1 MPAVRVALF
10 VILLAP
16 CALAISP
23 VYTLASVVNTA
34 TGLPDA
40 FAPNSMVTVYGTNLA
55 YGTQAAG
62 PGQIALPRMLA
73 NVQVMVNG
81 GPADLYYVSPQQIN
95 FLIPSI
101 LVPGP
106 VKLYIMREGVV
117 GPLLTLNLNE
127 TAPGMFP
134 MPTGAVIAT
143 HANGKLLSADS
154 PALPNEVVVVYAGG
168 LGRVNPEENPG
179 RASLYAAPILLFSKL
194 IVLLGSKPVDSGAI
208 LYAGITPGF
217 AGLYQINLRIPADVG
232 EDPEIRVFV
241 GEQGSPSFLKLPVRI
256 Q

>member
-1 MPAVRVALF
+1 MPAVRVALL

-16 CALAISP
+16 FALAISP

-55 YGTQAAG
+55 YGTQAAAS
-62 PGQIALPRMLA
+62 GQIALPRMLA
-73 NVQVMVNG
+73 NVQVVVNG
-81 GPADLYYVSPQQIN
+81 GPADLYYVSPGQIN

-106 VKLYIMREGVV
+106 VKFYIVREGVV

-127 TAPGMFP
+127 TAPGLFP
-134 MPTGAVIAT
+134 MLSGAVIAT
-143 HANGKLLSADS
+143 HANGQLLSAES
-154 PALPNEVVVVYAGG
+154 PAIPNEVVVIYAGG

-179 RASLYAAPILLFSKL
+179 RASLHAAPILLFSKL
-194 IVLLGSKPVDSGAI
+194 IVLLGSRPVDPGNV

-217 AGLYQINLRIPADVG
+217 AGLYQINLRLPADVG

-241 GEQGSPSFLKLPVRI
+241 GEQGSPSFLKLAVHV